1 MVPVRKPGRP
11 LSSCPHPASR
21 PCSCAAVTA
30 AIPRKQTC
38 RCSTSASGSKSGQND
53 PSSSP
58 IVKQEVHS
66 NGCSAPGSPIKGTT
80 GTPFRVQKQTP
91 KNGSSKRQSVDLTS
105 LERMDANQLN
115 VMQGYDKGTA
125 SASTP
130 TPLNPVPEMAPYGP
144 LGINM
149 GDAPFDASSGMFPMF
164 QQYMSTPFINTTTPA
179 KTNGSS
185 HSTNGVASA
194 PTQSQEGGCC
204 GGKKAASATTNGHNT
219 PTQPLSANGDQE
231 KPAGSCCSS
240 KAAPSN
246 SSPTE
251 AKPQM
256 NGSAMQAFQ
265 PPMPMTNGM
274 FPYFMQ
280 PNVFAYPPQYGS
292 FMQPLQPEQWRQMMA
307 AMSYAQPPQQN
318 GMFAP
323 GAAGTTSTM
332 PFQAGSAPGSSTW
345 TSHQCSCGEDCQCIG
360 CAAHPYNEATQSY
373 VRSAWNTMMHE
384 PQTPHSHSRTPTN
397 GAVTHDATNDHKA
410 SVAGAA
416 NEGTVSPTAPQTP
429 SDATSGLGEEQTL
442 SANDFFFVSYP
453 FSEGCEGEVASCPC
467 GDDCQCIGCAIHNN
481 PVPDALANL

>member
-1 MVPVRKPGRP
+1 
-11 LSSCPHPASR
+11 
-21 PCSCAAVTA
+21 
-30 AIPRKQTC
+30 
-38 RCSTSASGSKSGQND
+38 
-53 PSSSP
+53 
-58 IVKQEVHS
+58 
-66 NGCSAPGSPIKGTT
+66 
-80 GTPFRVQKQTP
+80 
-91 KNGSSKRQSVDLTS
+91 
-105 LERMDANQLN
+105 
-115 VMQGYDKGTA
+115 
-125 SASTP
+125 
-130 TPLNPVPEMAPYGP
+130 
-144 LGINM
+144 
-149 GDAPFDASSGMFPMF
+149 
-164 QQYMSTPFINTTTPA
+164 
-179 KTNGSS
+179 
-185 HSTNGVASA
+185 
-194 PTQSQEGGCC
+194 
-204 GGKKAASATTNGHNT
+204 
-219 PTQPLSANGDQE
+219 
-231 KPAGSCCSS
+231 
-240 KAAPSN
+240 
-246 SSPTE
+246 
-251 AKPQM
+251 
-256 NGSAMQAFQ
+256 
-265 PPMPMTNGM
+265 MTNGM